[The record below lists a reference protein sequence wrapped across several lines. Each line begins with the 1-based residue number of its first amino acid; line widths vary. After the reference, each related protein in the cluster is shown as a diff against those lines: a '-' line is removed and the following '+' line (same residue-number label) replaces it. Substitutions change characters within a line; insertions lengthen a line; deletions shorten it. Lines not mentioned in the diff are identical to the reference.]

1 MQADLQE
8 EFLRHYEMHK
18 DMVFRIAM
26 TYVKNVEDAK
36 DIVQDTFIRLGSCQ
50 KRFENEEH
58 CKRWLIRVAINLA
71 KDHLRSFWSSR
82 RDGREDAMR
91 QLNEIPAVDNKDSE
105 LLMEVFSLPS
115 KYKAVIYL
123 HYYEGYAYHEIAKI
137 LRISLSCVKMRARRG
152 RELLRIELSG
162 AGEYLGRQNI

>member
-1 MQADLQE
+1 MQADLQK

-36 DIVQDTFIRLGSCQ
+36 DIVQDTFIRLDSCQ

-82 RDGREDAMR
+82 RDGSEGAMR
-91 QLNEIPAVDNKDSE
+91 QLYEVPAVDNKDSE

>member
-36 DIVQDTFIRLGSCQ
+36 DIVQDTFIRLDSYRKQ
-50 KRFENEEH
+50 FENEEH

-71 KDHLRSFWSSR
+71 KDHLRSFWSSK
-82 RDGREDAMR
+82 RDGSEDAMR
-91 QLNEIPAVDNKDSE
+91 QLDEIPAVDNKDSE
-105 LLMEVFSLPS
+105 LLTEVFSLPS

-123 HYYEGYAYHEIAKI
+123 HYYEGYDYHEIAKI
-137 LRISLSCVKMRARRG
+137 LRISLSCVKMRAKRG

-162 AGEYLGRQNI
+162 AGECFSKQNI